1 MFSKNWRFSD
11 VFREYRS
18 GTLVE
23 NVLTV
28 DTFLFFITVMN
39 TQLAINFSKSIKE
52 TLEKCVKYIQT

>member
-39 TQLAINFSKSIKE
+39 TQLAINFS
-52 TLEKCVKYIQT
+52 

>member
-28 DTFLFFITVMN
+28 DTFLFFYYCN
-39 TQLAINFSKSIKE
+39 EHPPSN
-52 TLEKCVKYIQT
+52 